1 MKIFI
6 YLYDKFE
13 CHVILWADK
22 CFRNTLDWLKLS
34 NYGDLLKLLVPSCS
48 RKSTSGWTN
57 YSGTVISQKMNEN
70 EMDNRVSKSEFKLD
84 HKKDLVLNSVK
95 EQRVD
100 GSWPL
105 FIKAN
110 PINIKRSLR
119 YTLIGL
125 ERGCRSFN
133 NVGLFSNTIE
143 SSKIKILTKVSLSKN
158 YNTLAKCNLDP
169 WFLTGFFFFFLVI
182 S

>member
-1 MKIFI
+1 
-6 YLYDKFE
+6 
-13 CHVILWADK
+13 
-22 CFRNTLDWLKLS
+22 
-34 NYGDLLKLLVPSCS
+34 
-48 RKSTSGWTN
+48 
-57 YSGTVISQKMNEN
+57 MNEN

-125 ERGCRSFN
+125 ERGCRTFN